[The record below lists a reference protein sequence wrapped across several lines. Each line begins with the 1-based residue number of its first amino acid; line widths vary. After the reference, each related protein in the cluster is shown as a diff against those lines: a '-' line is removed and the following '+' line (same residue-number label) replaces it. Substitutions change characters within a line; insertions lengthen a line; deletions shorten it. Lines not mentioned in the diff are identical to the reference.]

1 MSEPTPLPPVVHR
14 PDDERFELVL
24 DGLTSVCE
32 YRRVGS
38 CVAFT
43 HTEVPPEL
51 GGRGIAARLVETAL
65 QWARD
70 EGLRVRPLCSYVAT
84 YLRRHPAWQDLL
96 ER

>member
-1 MSEPTPLPPVVHR
+1 MNGDTASAPVVHVR
-14 PDDERFELVL
+14 EAQRFELVV

-32 YRRVGS
+32 YRMQGTT
-38 CVAFT
+38 VAFT

-96 ER
+96 QR